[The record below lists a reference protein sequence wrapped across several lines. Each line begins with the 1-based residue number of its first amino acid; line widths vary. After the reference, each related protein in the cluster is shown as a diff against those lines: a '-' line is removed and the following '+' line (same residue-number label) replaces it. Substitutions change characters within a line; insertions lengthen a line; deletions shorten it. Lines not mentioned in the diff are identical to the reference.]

1 MSIRERF
8 MVGLYLSSSSF
19 WLLWLHK
26 KLLVYLSFLL
36 VVFYFVPLIFHNSTF
51 FKLAANE
58 SLSYNV
64 AFELGFFAYIFL
76 LNFLLIALIK
86 HTMAIIH
93 GNGSISVRAVV
104 KDTASLWP
112 QIFGWSLLFSIVL
125 CLIRGMLLWS
135 ARFSSILAWVIN
147 FKALV
152 LFVAWM
158 LLTFLVLPVI
168 AVEKKGVI
176 GAIKKSFKLVCHVY
190 VEMIAA
196 ICWIGIIGGLG
207 LMVIV
212 MLMHVMGNQYMG
224 FILSLVTI
232 FCYYLIHSAVGVA
245 QALLYQ
251 RSIQVS

>member
-1 MSIRERF
+1 MTIRERF

-36 VVFYFVPLIFHNSTF
+36 VVFYFVPLIFHNNKF
-51 FKLAANE
+51 VKLASNE
-58 SLSYNV
+58 SLSYNI

-125 CLIRGMLLWS
+125 CLIRGLCHF
-135 ARFSSILAWVIN
+135 AAHFSFIPTWVLD
-147 FKALV
+147 FKAFL
-152 LFVAWM
+152 LFVAWV
-158 LLTFLVLPVI
+158 LITFLVLPVI
-168 AVEKKGVI
+168 AVEKKGVF
-176 GAIKKSFKLVCHVY
+176 GAVIKSFKLMCHVF
-190 VEMIAA
+190 VETIGALV
-196 ICWIGIIGGLG
+196 WISIIGGLG
-207 LMVIV
+207 IAVIV
-212 MLMHVMGNQYMG
+212 MIMHVTSNQY
-224 FILSLVTI
+224 LSLLLSWVVI
-232 FCYYLIHSAVGVA
+232 IGYYLIHSAIGVT